1 MKSNKNCMPLIIHL
15 DGIDVEQ
22 VQHGQLITTDHLEF
36 DDMDCLVDG
45 QCSVC
50 KRYCTQYT
58 TISGFSYKYFQN

>member
-1 MKSNKNCMPLIIHL
+1 MKSKKICTPLIMHL

-22 VQHGQLITTDHLEF
+22 IHHGQLIITDKLKF

-50 KRYCTQYT
+50 KHCCTQYT
-58 TISGFSYKYFQN
+58 TIGGFSYKYC